1 MVTVQRGHKADSSE
15 PHWMPDG
22 AVAGAGRPAG
32 LAPAGLPTLHF
43 FRIALR
49 RGAWQWGLVAMAGFL
64 IGLTLSVLL
73 PSADQAA
80 TSVLLT
86 HNPGEQAA
94 DANQT
99 DMSMARSWPVAERAM
114 HQLGLR
120 QSVGSFIAAY
130 SVTPIT
136 DRMILITVG
145 APTMPEAMTRA
156 DAVAKSFLQF
166 RAQQLRAQVPSVLKV
181 LDQQINVAWRQADAL
196 AVQIAK
202 QSESAKSPAQK
213 AKLKRLKARGRHA
226 GNVLNGLQL
235 AASAYQ
241 SGTAAEIAD
250 SRILDS
256 AAPITHTQGSLSP
269 GMRDA
274 ALYAVTGLIPG
285 LALGMGFVIVRAL
298 VSRRLSRRDDVAAA
312 LGASIGLSV
321 GAVRRGG
328 PLRGGTAAGGRDLQ
342 RIVAHL
348 RNSVPRSSAKP
359 AALAVVAVDDLR
371 VPALSLTSLAVS
383 CAEQGSRVVLA
394 DLCCGAPAA
403 RRLGASEP
411 GVHRVDGA
419 GGQLM
424 VAVPD
429 PGSVAPVGPLQR
441 GSGSAWERPS
451 PELATAC
458 HSADLLLTLIQLDP
472 ALGADHLATWA
483 GDAVVMVT
491 AGQSSAVK
499 IHAVGEMM
507 RLADVRFSPAVL
519 VATDKADES
528 LGVAREAALSP
539 PMAYGVAQGLW

>member
-1 MVTVQRGHKADSSE
+1 MVTVRRGPNADRGE
-15 PHWMPDG
+15 PQWANDG
-22 AVAGAGRPAG
+22 VVAGAERPAG

-43 FRIALR
+43 FRTALR
-49 RGAWQWGLVAMAGFL
+49 RGAWQWGLIAMAGFL

-86 HNPGEQAA
+86 HNPSEGAA
-94 DANQT
+94 DAIQT
-99 DMSMARSWPVAERAM
+99 DMAMARSRPVAERAM
-114 HQLGLR
+114 NQLGLR
-120 QSVGSFIAAY
+120 QSVGSFMAAY

-145 APTMPEAMTRA
+145 APTMSEAMTRA
-156 DAVAKSFLQF
+156 DAVARSFLQF
-166 RAQQLRAQVPSVLKV
+166 RAQQLRAQVPSVLNV
-181 LDQQINVAWRQADAL
+181 LDQRINVAWRQADAL
-196 AVQIAK
+196 AVQIAR
-202 QSESAKSPAQK
+202 QSGHAKSRAQK
-213 AKLKRLKARGRHA
+213 AELKRLKARGRHA
-226 GNVLNGLQL
+226 GNVLNGWQL

-256 AAPITHTQGSLSP
+256 AAAVTHTQGSMSP
-269 GMRDA
+269 GIRDA

-312 LGASIGLSV
+312 LGVSIGLSV

-328 PLRGGTAAGGRDLQ
+328 PLRGGAAAGGRDPQ
-342 RIVAHL
+342 RIVVHL
-348 RNSVPRSSAKP
+348 RKSVPRSSAKP

-383 CAEQGSRVVLA
+383 YAEQGSRVVLA
-394 DLCCGAPAA
+394 DLCRGAPAA
-403 RRLGASEP
+403 RRLGASDP
-411 GVHRVDGA
+411 GVHQVDGA
-419 GGQLM
+419 GGHLM
-424 VAVPD
+424 VAIPG
-429 PGSVAPVGPLQR
+429 PGSVAPVGPLRR
-441 GSGSAWERPS
+441 GSALAWAQPS
-451 PELATAC
+451 PELAMAC
-458 HSADLLLTLIQLDP
+458 RSADLLLTLVQLDP

-491 AGQSSAVK
+491 AGRSSAVK
-499 IHAVGEMM
+499 IHAVGEMV

-519 VATDKADES
+519 VAADKADES
-528 LGVAREAALSP
+528 LGVARETALSP
-539 PMAYGVAQGLW
+539 PVAYGVAPG